1 MNENQRATERRTDE
15 GKQVQ
20 QELERQLREFGD
32 TMSDAFR
39 HGFEGR
45 GEEIGDKAWDV
56 GKAAVDAANYGINAA
71 GRAVRE
77 GQQAYQRQAEKAGGS
92 AAWARQIF
100 GMKNEKTPVDTLR
113 DSARKR
119 RNAGIALLSVG
130 ITFAVIFG
138 ISALSC
144 FGAAAMFA
152 PSTLLGD
159 AIATEGDVIT
169 QVFVAGGE
177 AIGSFAMSAI
187 RVSGWAFMAITALF
201 GWMTA
206 AGASRMNAGK
216 KLNLY
221 ADMAEEFDYE
231 QGLSLEMLADLT
243 HQKKQ
248 KALKAL
254 RKYIHKGWLS
264 AWLDEKEEKLYLTAE
279 DYRAAQE
286 ARKAAE
292 QAPQPAPQP
301 EEAENTVPLNLEVAK
316 SFAQVLKKEK
326 SLMQDERAVEEL
338 DHMQKTTQ
346 AICDWLE
353 AHPESLPKA
362 RRFAEHYIPT
372 TLKLLHTYNDVQGQQ
387 GENAEA
393 IRRDI
398 AGILHTLNQAY
409 DNLYDKLLGDV
420 ALDVSSEIAALQG
433 MLANDG
439 LTGEGML

>member
-1 MNENQRATERRTDE
+1 MNENQRDTEHRPDE

-45 GEEIGDKAWDV
+45 GEEIGDRVWDV
-56 GKAAVDAANYGINAA
+56 GRAAVDAANYGINAA
-71 GRAVRE
+71 GRAVRK
-77 GQQAYQRQAEKAGGS
+77 GQQAYRRQAEQAG
-92 AAWARQIF
+92 
-100 GMKNEKTPVDTLR
+100 GMKNEKTPVETLR
-113 DSARKR
+113 ESARKR
-119 RNAGIALLSVG
+119 RNAGIALLATG
-130 ITFAVIFG
+130 ITFAAIFG
-138 ISALSC
+138 LSALGCAVALGLFEPSTVMADLVANGDELTQVMVES
-144 FGAAAMFA
+144 GAA
-152 PSTLLGD
+152 L
-159 AIATEGDVIT
+159 
-169 QVFVAGGE
+169 
-177 AIGSFAMSAI
+177 GSFALGALQ
-187 RVSGWAFMAITALF
+187 VCACVFSGLTLPFVWMITE
-201 GWMTA
+201 GA
-206 AGASRMNAGK
+206 ARMKAGK
-216 KLNLY
+216 RMAGC
-221 ADMAEEFDYE
+221 ADLAEEFDYKK
-231 QGLSLEMLADLT
+231 GISVEMLADLL

-248 KALKAL
+248 KTLKQL
-254 RKYIHKGWLS
+254 QRYIRK
-264 AWLDEKEEKLYLTAE
+264 AWLDEKNEKLYLTVE

-286 ARKAAE
+286 EQKAAAAAASKAE
-292 QAPQPAPQP
+292 TQPKQDAD
-301 EEAENTVPLNLEVAK
+301 AVPLNLEVAR
-316 SFAQVLKKEK
+316 SFTEVLKKEK
-326 SLMQDERAVEEL
+326 ALMQDERAVEEL

-362 RRFAEHYIPT
+362 RRFAEYYIPT

-409 DNLYDKLLGDV
+409 DNLYDKLLSDV

>member
-1 MNENQRATERRTDE
+1 MNENQRDTEHRPDE

-45 GEEIGDKAWDV
+45 GEEIGDRVWDV
-56 GKAAVDAANYGINAA
+56 GRAAVDAANYGINAA
-71 GRAVRE
+71 GRAVRK
-77 GQQAYQRQAEKAGGS
+77 GQQAYRRQAEQAGGN

-100 GMKNEKTPVDTLR
+100 GMKNEKTPVETLR
-113 DSARKR
+113 ESARKR
-119 RNAGIALLSVG
+119 RNAGIALLATG
-130 ITFAVIFG
+130 ITFAAIFG
-138 ISALSC
+138 LSALGCAVALGLFEPSTVMADLVANGDELTQVMVES
-144 FGAAAMFA
+144 GAA
-152 PSTLLGD
+152 L
-159 AIATEGDVIT
+159 
-169 QVFVAGGE
+169 
-177 AIGSFAMSAI
+177 GSFALGALQ
-187 RVSGWAFMAITALF
+187 VCAWVFSGLTLPFVWMITE
-201 GWMTA
+201 GA
-206 AGASRMNAGK
+206 ARMKAGK
-216 KLNLY
+216 RMAGC
-221 ADMAEEFDYE
+221 ADLAEEFDYKK
-231 QGLSLEMLADLT
+231 GISVEMLADLT

-254 RKYIHKGWLS
+254 RGYIHRGWLS
-264 AWLDEKEEKLYLTAE
+264 AWLDEKDEKLYLTAE

-292 QAPQPAPQP
+292 QAPRPEPQP
-301 EEAENTVPLNLEVAK
+301 EEAENTVPLNLEVAR

-326 SLMQDERAVEEL
+326 ALMQDERAVEEL

-362 RRFAEHYIPT
+362 RRFAEYYIPT

-409 DNLYDKLLGDV
+409 DNLYDKLLSDV